1 MTLTRLLN
9 YYMDKEILYHIGN
22 QFSAIFIQVKNL
34 SSSLSDGK
42 VEILTADLKKFAEKA
57 LQGGSSGDSD
67 SGGNGSDSGSGAS
80 CCVPFVTMVML
91 VGSGEK
97 DEEELVGS
105 SKRWS
110 VHSDDEGNV
119 HVVLRG
125 LTPCERFIPK
135 ELQKCLRSY
144 YWNMVVEV
152 QNHFETQVELPKEYA
167 ILAAAGMKS
176 TCF

>member
-1 MTLTRLLN
+1 MGSNSSIRTF
-9 YYMDKEILYHIGN
+9 YHTGN
-22 QFSAIFIQVKNL
+22 QFSAIFIQVKKL

-42 VEILTADLKKFAEKA
+42 VEILTADLKKFAKKA

-67 SGGNGSDSGSGAS
+67 SDGNDRDSSSGSGAS
-80 CCVPFVTMVML
+80 CVPFVTMVML

-97 DEEELVGS
+97 DEEELVGRS
-105 SKRWS
+105 IKRWS

-125 LTPCERFIPK
+125 LTPCQRFISK
-135 ELQKCLRSY
+135 ELQKCLRSC
-144 YWNMVVEV
+144 YWNMTSEV
-152 QNHFETQVELPKEYA
+152 YDHFKDQVGLTEEDA
-167 ILAAAGMKS
+167 ILAATGMKS